1 MQNPSSIDELKA
13 EQARINRQYTGAATV
28 TIAVLG
34 IGMVFYRFVEKFDW
48 VNSFYFCT
56 ITLTTIGYGDIVPKT
71 DVGKIFT
78 SFYALIG
85 IGIIGF
91 FANVLVKNAVLK
103 RQIKNL
109 EKKIAEN

>member
-1 MQNPSSIDELKA
+1 MPKTTLSELKI

-28 TIAVLG
+28 TLLVLG
-34 IGMVFYRFVEKFDW
+34 FGMVFYHFVEKLDW
-48 VNSFYFCT
+48 VNCFYFCT

-71 DVGKIFT
+71 DFGKIFT

-103 RQIKNL
+103 RQIKNM
-109 EKKIAEN
+109 EKETNEA

>member
-1 MQNPSSIDELKA
+1 MANQTLSELKA
-13 EQARINRQYTGAATV
+13 EQQSMNKQYTGAATV
-28 TIAVLG
+28 SVAVLG
-34 IGMVFYRFVEKFDW
+34 IGMVFYHFVEKFDW

-71 DVGKIFT
+71 NPGKIFT

-91 FANVLVKNAVLK
+91 FANVLVKKAVLK

-109 EKKIAEN
+109 EKKISES

>member
-1 MQNPSSIDELKA
+1 MPRQTLKDLQE
-13 EQARINRQYTGAATV
+13 EQSRINRQYTGAATV
-28 TIAVLG
+28 TMSVLAT
-34 IGMVFYRFVEKFDW
+34 GMVFYHFVEKLNW
-48 VNSFYFCT
+48 VDCFYFCT

-71 DVGKIFT
+71 NVGKIFT

-103 RQIKNL
+103 RQIKNY
-109 EKKIAEN
+109 EKNYGQD

>member
-1 MQNPSSIDELKA
+1 MSQAKLDELK
-13 EQARINRQYTGAATV
+13 EEHLRIKRQYSGAATV
-28 TIAVLG
+28 TLAVLG
-34 IGMVFYRFVEKFDW
+34 IGMVFYHYIEKLDW
-48 VNSFYFCT
+48 VNCFYFCT

-71 DVGKIFT
+71 NVGKIFT

-103 RQIKNL
+103 RQIKNM
-109 EKKIAEN
+109 KKTID

>member
-1 MQNPSSIDELKA
+1 MNNPTIDELKA
-13 EQARINRQYTGAATV
+13 EKIRINRQYSGAATV
-28 TIAVLG
+28 SLGVLG
-34 IGMVFYRFVEKFDW
+34 VGMVFYHFVEKFDW

-71 DVGKIFT
+71 NVGKIFT

-109 EKKIAEN
+109 EKKIEES